1 MLLAIDVGN
10 TNTVFAVHDGAGF
23 AATWRIRTEGRR
35 TADEYFVWL
44 KQLMIHQNIA
54 LDDIEGMIIGAT
66 APQTLFNLRRLGR
79 TYFDCEPLI
88 IGDPGV
94 VINVPVEYDNPSGIG
109 ADRLLNALAA
119 YQTYGPNLIVV
130 DFGTATTFDIVNE
143 RGAYIGG
150 IIAPGVRI
158 AAEALYQA
166 ASKLPRVDIDK
177 PARVIGKDTVPGMQ
191 SGLFWG
197 YVSLIEGLVR
207 RIENELDRE
216 MTVIGTGGLS
226 PIFAQGTELFAHVD
240 PDLTLRGLVEVY
252 RRNVGRPS
260 DVGD

>member
-10 TNTVFAVHDGAGF
+10 TNTVFAVHDGAKF
-23 AATWRIRTEGRR
+23 AATWRIRTVGPR

-44 KQLMIHQNIA
+44 NQLMVH
-54 LDDIEGMIIGAT
+54 EGLGRSSIDGIIIGAT

-79 TYFDCEPLI
+79 TYFNCEPLV
-88 IGDPGV
+88 IGDPTVDVGV
-94 VINVPVEYDNPSGIG
+94 AIEFDNPASVG

-119 YQTYGPNLIVV
+119 YKTYGPNLIVV
-130 DFGTATTFDIVNE
+130 DFGTATTFDLVDE
-143 RGAYIGG
+143 KGAYIGG

-166 ASKLPRVDIDK
+166 ASKLPRIEVEM
-177 PARVIGKDTVPGMQ
+177 PPSVIGKDTVPGMQ

-197 YVSLIEGLVR
+197 YVSLVEGLVA
-207 RIENELDRE
+207 RIEKELDRS

-226 PIFAQGTELFAHVD
+226 PTFAGGTDVIHHVD

-252 RRNVGRPS
+252 RRNVGRETA
-260 DVGD
+260 